1 MIRLLF
7 TPITPL
13 LLATALAGC
22 ASWVALTPEGEAVRL
37 RDASAVSGC
46 ERIGRA
52 TATTTDEVVRVD
64 RSTERM
70 QNELLVLARNEAGA
84 MGGNTIVPETV
95 IQDGR
100 QVFGVYRC
108 P

>member
-1 MIRLLF
+1 MIRSPSILF
-7 TPITPL
+7 P
-13 LLATALAGC
+13 ALALAAMLSGC
-22 ASWVALTPEGEAVRL
+22 TWVALTAEGEAVELMEAAEVTR
-37 RDASAVSGC
+37 C

-52 TATTTDEVVRVD
+52 TATTTDEVVRVG
-64 RSTERM
+64 RSGKRM
-70 QNELLVLARNEAGA
+70 QEELLVLARNEAGA
-84 MGGNTIVPETV
+84 MGGNAIVPETV

>member
-1 MIRLLF
+1 MMRLH
-7 TPITPL
+7 TTAL
-13 LLATALAGC
+13 LLATALTGC
-22 ASWVALTPEGEAVRL
+22 TWVSLTPEGETVTL
-37 RDASAVSGC
+37 MEASAVSRC

-52 TATTTDEVVRVD
+52 TATTRDEVARVD
-64 RSTERM
+64 RSGERI
-70 QNELLVLARNEAGA
+70 QNELLVLARNEAGS
-84 MGGNTIVPETV
+84 MGGNAIVPETV

>member
-1 MIRLLF
+1 MIRLFSTALA
-7 TPITPL
+7 PL
-13 LLATALAGC
+13 VLATALTGC
-22 ASWVALTPEGEAVRL
+22 TWVALTAEGETVEL
-37 RDASAVSGC
+37 VEVSAVSRC

-52 TATTTDEVVRVD
+52 TATTTDEVISVD
-64 RSTERM
+64 RGGQRM
-70 QNELLVLARNEAGA
+70 QNELLILARNEAGA
-84 MGGNTIVPETV
+84 MGGNAIVPETV